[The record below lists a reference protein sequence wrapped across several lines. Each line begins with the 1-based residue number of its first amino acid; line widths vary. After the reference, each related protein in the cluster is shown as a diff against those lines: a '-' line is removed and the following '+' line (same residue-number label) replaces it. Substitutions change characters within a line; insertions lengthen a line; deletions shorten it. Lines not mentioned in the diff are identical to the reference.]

1 MLIIMSNLKNYS
13 LNINNKEKKKKTS
26 SNSFCPNSK
35 LLWQIALVFPVSRN
49 IAINIF
55 LKVLLKK

>member
-13 LNINNKEKKKKTS
+13 LSISKKIKKKTS

-35 LLWQIALVFPVSRN
+35 LLWQIALVFLVSRN

-55 LKVLLKK
+55 FKVFLKK